1 MLHGGDGGR
10 GVCVLGHATPCVIN
24 GTYRSAPEASR
35 FRKGAADKLPL
46 MARGS
51 QLHSSSTR
59 VMSIAMIVIGI
70 GLVVRTL
77 IAGGGAL
84 ATGLVLGVLFVLAG
98 GARLYLQ
105 LRA

>member
-1 MLHGGDGGR
+1 
-10 GVCVLGHATPCVIN
+10 
-24 GTYRSAPEASR
+24 
-35 FRKGAADKLPL
+35 
-46 MARGS
+46 MARGR

-59 VMSIAMIVIGI
+59 VMSVVMIVIGI

-77 IAGGGAL
+77 VAGGGAL

-98 GARLYLQ
+98 VARLYLQ